1 MKIQVDTDCKPS
13 RTIKTHIVSKKIQL
27 GNILT
32 IVEFMTVIKQVPRDL
47 EQEKSFE
54 N

>member
-1 MKIQVDTDCKPS
+1 MIIQVDTDCKPS
-13 RTIKTHIVSKKIQL
+13 RTTKTHIVSKKIKL

-32 IVEFMTVIKQVPRDL
+32 IVQFMTVIKQVPRDF
-47 EQEKSFE
+47 EEEKSSE